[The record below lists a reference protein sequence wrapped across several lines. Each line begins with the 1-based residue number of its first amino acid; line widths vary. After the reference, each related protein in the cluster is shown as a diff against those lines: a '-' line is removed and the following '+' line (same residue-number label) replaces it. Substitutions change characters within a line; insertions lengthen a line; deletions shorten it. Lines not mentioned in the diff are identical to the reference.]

1 MTPGLSIR
9 HRLVLTHIGLTVL
22 LLTALGVGSFVWYEG
37 RQRQLLD
44 HFLLTE
50 AQLALDSCS
59 SYWQNQTEVHLQS
72 SNFQAYLNAY
82 WQRRLNRPLLFKTT
96 IYLLD
101 LQNQVISASNHAL
114 SLEKAIRQLETS
126 ATFVTIRNAPE
137 PFRVLNEPWYE
148 NHKLVGEIRVACL
161 LADKGTSTWS
171 FLGVLAI
178 LLTGS
183 IIFSSALGTLLI
195 SRALRPVAKM
205 SATAAHLS
213 ETHLEDRLPQP
224 PGNDEIGL
232 LASTLNQLLDR
243 LALDRSFQERL
254 VEDLSHQLRTPL
266 TILRGRNENLLN
278 KSDLP
283 PRWREVFEDNLMD
296 VDQIVSFLNTML
308 KLAQLEKGLEQVNWE
323 KQSLSLLT
331 HEIVEEMSPLWE
343 DKELRLVPQWEGSPT
358 EWENLPPLKTALD
371 PVTAKQALMNVLDN
385 TYRHAPPG
393 SKVRI
398 DFHQGVSPQ
407 KVREITLTIT
417 NQGPPIPTE
426 SLEKIF
432 QRFYRLP
439 EDRESEGYGLGLAIA
454 RSMMEQQKGRLRA
467 LNPLEG
473 GAAFEF
479 VWPAV

>member
-1 MTPGLSIR
+1 MTSGLSIR

-22 LLTALGVGSFVWYEG
+22 LLTALGIGSFVWYEG

-50 AQLALDSCS
+50 ARLALDACT
-59 SYWQNQTEVHLQS
+59 SYWQGQNEVKLD
-72 SNFQAYLNAY
+72 SNDFQAYLRNY

-96 IYLLD
+96 IYLLNLD
-101 LQNQVISASNHAL
+101 NQVVSASNRAL

-126 ATFVTIRNAPE
+126 ATYVTVRSAPE
-137 PFRVLNEPWYE
+137 PFRVLNEPWF
-148 NHKLVGEIRVACL
+148 HHQKLVGEIRVACL
-161 LADKGTSTWS
+161 LADDGTTTWG

-183 IIFSSALGTLLI
+183 ILFSSALGTLLI

-205 SATAAHLS
+205 SSTAAHLS
-213 ETHLEDRLPQP
+213 ESHLEDRLPQP
-224 PGNDEIGL
+224 PGKDEIGL

-243 LALDRSFQERL
+243 LALDRSFQESL

-266 TILRGRNENLLN
+266 TILRGRNESILS
-278 KSDLP
+278 KGDLP
-283 PRWREVFEDNLMD
+283 ARWREVFEDNLLD

-308 KLAQLEKGLEQVNWE
+308 NLAQLEKGLEQVNWE
-323 KQSLSLLT
+323 KQSVSALT
-331 HEIVEEMSPLWE
+331 QELVEEMSPLWE
-343 DKELRLVPQWEGSPT
+343 DKELRLVPQWEGVPT
-358 EWENLPPLKTALD
+358 EWKSLPPLQTLLD

-385 TYRHAPPG
+385 AYRHAPPG
-393 SKVRI
+393 SKVKL
-398 DFHQGVSPQ
+398 DFHQGISPL

-417 NQGPPIPTE
+417 NQGPPIPSE

-439 EDRESEGYGLGLAIA
+439 EDRASEGYGLGLAIA
-454 RSMMEQQKGRLRA
+454 RSMMERQKGRLRA

-479 VWPAV
+479 VWPSI